1 MRTASVA
8 LASLAVLTL
17 GGIGHALAQEA
28 PALEEGRRLFR
39 DTGCVQCHMLADAG
53 GVSTYAPSL
62 DRNAHISR
70 ELVLDRLTNGRGD
83 MPSFTGILS
92 DAQIA
97 ALADYVSRAAVPAT
111 GGGHD
116 TGGVAAP

>member
-1 MRTASVA
+1 MRRALLAAIPAA
-8 LASLAVLTL
+8 LAL
-17 GGIGHALAQEA
+17 GGIGHAWAADSSPE
-28 PALEEGRRLFR
+28 LEEGRRLFR
-39 DTGCVQCHMLADAG
+39 DTGCVQCHALADAG

-62 DRNAHISR
+62 DRNGHMSR

-97 ALADYVSRAAVPAT
+97 ALADYVSRAAAPAN
-111 GGGHD
+111 GAGHD
-116 TGGVAAP
+116 TGGAAAP